1 VERGHHLASSDEF
14 SRFFARAPIGRAG
27 RSITQAREKKGFNPK
42 GKVEK
47 APFASGARI
56 ALGSGVRSRRATGTA
71 PSASARRPSQT
82 RPRRDSASRERT
94 RNMATAVQGKV
105 PAHKAPVNHEESD
118 DDVDDDDV
126 RSLPPLLLF
135 RRRTRRATRDRG
147 SAGPRPLVHPPF
159 ARFPCSEPAPRS
171 ASVARV
177 LSETL
182 RSTVTGPS
190 PDPGMGIRLVLFLTH
205 APLGRARSP
214 PNVPATQAK
223 ATTKSKKTTSSIY
236 RGVRQRPWG
245 RCATL
250 VDRNRSPRKEK
261 KRAPRALLRSRE
273 PHRGGLSWRFRE
285 KSLFGERAD

>member
-1 VERGHHLASSDEF
+1 
-14 SRFFARAPIGRAG
+14 
-27 RSITQAREKKGFNPK
+27 
-42 GKVEK
+42 
-47 APFASGARI
+47 
-56 ALGSGVRSRRATGTA
+56 
-71 PSASARRPSQT
+71 
-82 RPRRDSASRERT
+82 
-94 RNMATAVQGKV
+94 MATAVQGKV

-126 RSLPPLLLF
+126 RSLPPLLPLLLF

-205 APLGRARSP
+205 APPRTRAFP
-214 PNVPATQAK
+214 PERPRDAGQGHDKVKEDHLLDLPRRPPATVGK
-223 ATTKSKKTTSSIY
+223 
-236 RGVRQRPWG
+236 VRNPGRPQS
-245 RCATL
+245 L
-250 VDRNRSPRKEK
+250 PRKEK